1 MFSERSKGREIEDE
15 QMNFDVSEEDLK
27 DDKGGEDDQS
37 EEKKTFKEK
46 LQAVQDVTA
55 MVQNALG
62 IVAHLAE
69 GLCFFSYILLP
80 KYYYLLS
87 TYLVLYI
94 IFCSFTNFRSEKY
107 IQFHGTIFILVSH
120 CDSCSSRSDLI
131 LR

>member
-69 GLCFFSYILLP
+69 GLCFFLTF
-80 KYYYLLS
+80 YYLL
-87 TYLVLYI
+87 L
-94 IFCSFTNFRSEKY
+94 FT
-107 IQFHGTIFILVSH
+107 
-120 CDSCSSRSDLI
+120 
-131 LR
+131 

>member
-27 DDKGGEDDQS
+27 EDKGGEDDQS

-69 GLCFFSYILLP
+69 GLFL
-80 KYYYLLS
+80 KR
-87 TYLVLYI
+87 
-94 IFCSFTNFRSEKY
+94 FR
-107 IQFHGTIFILVSH
+107 FIEYRFLHSV
-120 CDSCSSRSDLI
+120 
-131 LR
+131 

>member
-15 QMNFDVSEEDLK
+15 QVNFDVSEEDLK
-27 DDKGGEDDQS
+27 EDKDGGDDQS

-69 GLCFFSYILLP
+69 GKYVFF
-80 KYYYLLS
+80 
-87 TYLVLYI
+87 
-94 IFCSFTNFRSEKY
+94 
-107 IQFHGTIFILVSH
+107 FILVKCKIMFIFNYYPTIYNKPSK
-120 CDSCSSRSDLI
+120 
-131 LR
+131 

>member
-69 GLCFFSYILLP
+69 GLCFFFLH
-80 KYYYLLS
+80 S
-87 TYLVLYI
+87 TII
-94 IFCSFTNFRSEKY
+94 IFYT
-107 IQFHGTIFILVSH
+107 
-120 CDSCSSRSDLI
+120 
-131 LR
+131 

>member
-69 GLCFFSYILLP
+69 GMIFYGSRFYRLGNPLSKMHCFF
-80 KYYYLLS
+80 
-87 TYLVLYI
+87 
-94 IFCSFTNFRSEKY
+94 
-107 IQFHGTIFILVSH
+107 
-120 CDSCSSRSDLI
+120 
-131 LR
+131 

>member
-27 DDKGGEDDQS
+27 EDKGGEDDQS

-69 GLCFFSYILLP
+69 GLYFSYILPLFVF
-80 KYYYLLS
+80 Y
-87 TYLVLYI
+87 T
-94 IFCSFTNFRSEKY
+94 
-107 IQFHGTIFILVSH
+107 
-120 CDSCSSRSDLI
+120 
-131 LR
+131 

>member
-1 MFSERSKGREIEDE
+1 
-15 QMNFDVSEEDLK
+15 MNFDVSEEDLK

-69 GLCFFSYILLP
+69 GLCFFSYILL
-80 KYYYLLS
+80 LLFFTLSSS
-87 TYLVLYI
+87 TYLVYI
-94 IFCSFTNFRSEKY
+94 IFY
-107 IQFHGTIFILVSH
+107 
-120 CDSCSSRSDLI
+120 
-131 LR
+131 